1 MMNVAEMNVECVVER
16 KILILLVE
24 RFCLQQPTRLS
35 LQEKRTSNLAV
46 LFYSRYTRAI
56 FKNLGIPLVS
66 DAVYIFYKIS

>member
-1 MMNVAEMNVECVVER
+1 MMNVAEMDVECVVER

-24 RFCLQQPTRLS
+24 RFCPQPTRLS

-46 LFYSRYTRAI
+46 LFYSRYTRVI